1 MIGQKLRGFVGQ
13 GMSGQRKALT
23 PVVYVYPPRSV
34 TFTVP
39 VTGKYRFAVRG
50 GGGGGGSGG
59 AGLAGASGALV
70 IGDRYLN
77 KGQTVA
83 LVVGAVAAFNADGN
97 ASTATFPDGSVMT
110 AGGGGEGFTPNP
122 AGVAASTSNLDTLL
136 NGSLA
141 TVAGLGNAG
150 GTSGA
155 LTGGG
160 APGKDGF
167 IGTNATSGGL
177 AQGPGAGGK
186 PTNGNGGPGEVIIMQ
201 ISLRP

>member
-1 MIGQKLRGFVGQ
+1 MIGQKLRGLVGQ
-13 GMSGQRKALT
+13 GMNGRRGKLT
-23 PVVYVYPPRSV
+23 LAVYVYPPGTR

-39 VTGKYRFAVRG
+39 ASGKYRIAVRG
-50 GGGGGGSGG
+50 SGGGGGSGG
-59 AGLAGASGALV
+59 AGLAGSSGALV

-83 LVVGAVAAFNADGN
+83 LVIGAPPGFNADGN

-110 AGGGGEGFTPNP
+110 AGGGGEGFTPNA
-122 AGVAASTSNLDTLL
+122 AGVATSTNNLDTRL

-167 IGTNATSGGL
+167 VGTSATSGGL

-186 PTNGNGGPGEVIIMQ
+186 PSNGNGGPGEVIIHQ
-201 ISLRP
+201 ISMLP

>member
-1 MIGQKLRGFVGQ
+1 MIAQKLRGLVGQ
-13 GMSGQRKALT
+13 SMSGQRKALT
-23 PVVYVYPPRSV
+23 PVVYVYPPG
-34 TFTVP
+34 TWTHTVLKS
-39 VTGKYRFAVRG
+39 GKYRIGVRG
-50 GGGGGGSGG
+50 SGGGGGSGG
-59 AGLAGASGALV
+59 AALAGSSGALV
-70 IGDRYLN
+70 IGERFLN
-77 KGQTVA
+77 KGQTIAIVS
-83 LVVGAVAAFNADGN
+83 GGPPNFNVDGN

-122 AGVAASTSNLDTLL
+122 AGVASSTSNLDTLL

-167 IGTNATSGGL
+167 IGANATSGGT
-177 AQGPGAGGK
+177 AQGPGAGGR
-186 PTNGNGGPGEVIIMQ
+186 PTSGSGGPGEVIIMQ